1 MSLEQQIQ
9 SLSEAIRGLSV
20 VLLKAT
26 ESAQSVGVVSHAA
39 LTQEISVPVIKEVI
53 PEPVIQEVVE
63 PKQEEVVEAGA
74 IEAVAEL
81 PFSDKDSLVQWTI
94 SQYQSMSKEAQTRFP
109 DLLTHFGISE
119 LSQLQPAAYQSF
131 YQSVEL
137 LKTK

>member
-9 SLSEAIRGLSV
+9 QLSEAVKSLTV
-20 VLLKAT
+20 ALVKAT
-26 ESAQSVGVVSHAA
+26 ESVQSVGVVSQAA
-39 LTQEISVPVIKEVI
+39 ATQEIIVPVIKEVI
-53 PEPVIQEVVE
+53 PEPVIQEVIE
-63 PKQEEVVEAGA
+63 SKQEEVVETGV
-74 IEAVAEL
+74 IDPVVQL
-81 PFSDKDSLVQWTI
+81 PFTDKDSLVQWTI

-119 LSQLQPAAYQSF
+119 LCQLQPAAYQSF